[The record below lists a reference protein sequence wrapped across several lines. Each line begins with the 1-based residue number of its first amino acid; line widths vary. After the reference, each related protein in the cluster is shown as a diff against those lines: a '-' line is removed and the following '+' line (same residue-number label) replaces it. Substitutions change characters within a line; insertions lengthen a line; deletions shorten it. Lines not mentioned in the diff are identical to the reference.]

1 MDGIS
6 KIPLARNF
14 ATFDSFIKH
23 PSFKSQASCNLCNDC
38 VPLFI
43 FHNHLTSV
51 VHKLLEM
58 YLEDFE
64 KLFVFEK
71 SQLCH
76 RDKNILSKFL
86 VVGLVL
92 GTQITIE
99 LNII

>member
-1 MDGIS
+1 MQW
-6 KIPLARNF
+6 LW
-14 ATFDSFIKH
+14 SF
-23 PSFKSQASCNLCNDC
+23 
-38 VPLFI
+38 VY
-43 FHNHLTSV
+43 FHNYLTSV

-76 RDKNILSKFL
+76 RDNILSKFL

>member
-1 MDGIS
+1 MVLVRFLWQEILQLLTPS
-6 KIPLARNF
+6 LNILHSNLKPHVIYAMIV
-14 ATFDSFIKH
+14 SF
-23 PSFKSQASCNLCNDC
+23 
-38 VPLFI
+38 VY

>member
-1 MDGIS
+1 
-6 KIPLARNF
+6 
-14 ATFDSFIKH
+14 
-23 PSFKSQASCNLCNDC
+23 
-38 VPLFI
+38 
-43 FHNHLTSV
+43 
-51 VHKLLEM
+51 M

-76 RDKNILSKFL
+76 QDKNILSKFL

>member
-1 MDGIS
+1 MQW
-6 KIPLARNF
+6 LW
-14 ATFDSFIKH
+14 SF
-23 PSFKSQASCNLCNDC
+23 
-38 VPLFI
+38 VY
-43 FHNHLTSV
+43 FHNYLTSV

-76 RDKNILSKFL
+76 QDKNILSKFL